1 MSVIC
6 LVTIHGVGFEQPP
19 LIGVPGYPD
28 TPGYADALH
37 EHLRRYLD
45 PTILGDDPLRQRSYP
60 GENGPIYVQSV
71 WPPDSHCREG
81 GLRRLG
87 TWDEQHLRTIDG
99 AAAPLGDSH
108 ARIAHLALVYSQLE
122 DQGTQL
128 GAAAI
133 VSAMLFANA
142 GRYASFE
149 GLLHMISTNLQP
161 FLPHHPGEN
170 QMPGSSLQPRH
181 DPGFKK
187 NKTVQQQPAS
197 PGMFD
202 QLEDDVAG
210 YVCHNEM
217 RERVRCFVLDA
228 ILRLACRDDVEGIVL
243 NTHSNGTVVAIDVM
257 RALPPFAAKKVLA
270 LVTAGSPLR
279 KYIDFFTW
287 GQHLATIPRIGR
299 WINFYDEQD
308 PVGDPLSPA
317 ACWQRGTPPTDLT
330 GLFKALDPNTGV
342 ISNLE
347 IEDRV
352 VDNMTHSSG
361 GGFQAHN
368 YWDNEI
374 DFVRPLAA
382 LLKEVAG

>member
-28 TPGYADALH
+28 TPGYADTLH
-37 EHLRRYLD
+37 EHLGRYLD
-45 PTILGDDPLRQRSYP
+45 PTILGDDPLRERSRP

-87 TWDEQHLRTIDG
+87 TWDEQHRSQVDG
-99 AAAPLGDSH
+99 AAAPLGDGH
-108 ARIAHLALVYSQLE
+108 GRIAHLALVYSQLE
-122 DQGTQL
+122 DQGVQL

-133 VSAMLFANA
+133 ASAMLFANS
-142 GRYASFE
+142 GRYMSFK
-149 GLLHMISTNLQP
+149 GLLDMISKDLQP
-161 FLPHHPGEN
+161 FLPHHPVEN
-170 QMPGSSLQPRH
+170 QTSGS
-181 DPGFKK
+181 KK
-187 NKTVQQQPAS
+187 SGTVQQQPAT
-197 PGMFD
+197 PDLFQ

-217 RERVRCFVLDA
+217 RERVRSFVLDA

-243 NTHSNGTVVAIDVM
+243 NTHSNGTVVAIDVL
-257 RALPPFAAKKVLA
+257 RTLPPFAAKKVLA

-308 PVGDPLSPA
+308 PVGDPLAPV

-330 GLFKALDPNTGV
+330 GLFKALDPNTGI

-347 IEDRV
+347 IKDRV
-352 VDNMTHSSG
+352 VDNITNSTG
-361 GGFQAHN
+361 GGLQAHN

-382 LLKEVAG
+382 LLKEIAG

>member
-19 LIGVPGYPD
+19 LIGVPGYAD

-37 EHLRRYLD
+37 EHLRRHLY
-45 PTILGDDPLRQRSYP
+45 PTILGDDPLRQRRHP

-87 TWDEQHLRTIDG
+87 TWDEQHRSQVDV
-99 AAAPLGDSH
+99 AAAPLGDGH
-108 ARIAHLALVYSQLE
+108 GRIAHLALVYSQLE
-122 DQGTQL
+122 DQGVQL

-133 VSAMLFANA
+133 ASAMLFANA
-142 GRYASFE
+142 GHYATFE
-149 GLLHMISTNLQP
+149 GLLHMIYTDLQP
-161 FLPHHPGEN
+161 FLPHHPVEN
-170 QMPGSSLQPRH
+170 QTSESSLQPRQ

-187 NKTVQQQPAS
+187 SRTVQQQPAS
-197 PGMFD
+197 PDMFQ

-217 RERVRCFVLDA
+217 RERVRSFVLDA

-243 NTHSNGTVVAIDVM
+243 NTHSNGTVVAIDVL
-257 RALPPFAAKKVLA
+257 RTLPPFAAKKVLA

-308 PVGDPLSPA
+308 PVGDPLAPA

-342 ISNLE
+342 ISSLE
-347 IEDRV
+347 IKDRV
-352 VDNMTHSSG
+352 VDNVTNSTG
-361 GGFQAHN
+361 GGLQAHN

-382 LLKEVAG
+382 LLKEIAG

>member
-19 LIGVPGYPD
+19 LIGVPGYAD

-37 EHLRRYLD
+37 EHLRRHLH
-45 PTILGDDPLRQRSYP
+45 PTILGDDPLRQRSHP

-87 TWDEQHLRTIDG
+87 TWDEQHRSQVDG
-99 AAAPLGDSH
+99 AAAPLGDGH
-108 ARIAHLALVYSQLE
+108 GRIAHLALIYSQLE
-122 DQGTQL
+122 DQGVQL

-133 VSAMLFANA
+133 ASAMLFANS
-142 GRYASFE
+142 GRYMSFK
-149 GLLHMISTNLQP
+149 GLLDMISKDLQP
-161 FLPHHPGEN
+161 FLPHHPVEN
-170 QMPGSSLQPRH
+170 QASGSSLQPRR
-181 DPGFKK
+181 DPGFKT
-187 NKTVQQQPAS
+187 NITVQQQPAT
-197 PGMFD
+197 PDMFQ

-217 RERVRCFVLDA
+217 RERVRSFVLDA
-228 ILRLACRDDVEGIVL
+228 ILRLACRDDVDGIVL
-243 NTHSNGTVVAIDVM
+243 NTHSNGTVVAIDVL
-257 RALPPFAAKKVLA
+257 RTLPPFAARKVLA

-279 KYIDFFTW
+279 KYIDFSTW
-287 GQHLATIPRIGR
+287 GQHPATIPRIGR

-308 PVGDPLSPA
+308 PVGDPLAPA

-347 IEDRV
+347 IKDRV
-352 VDNMTHSSG
+352 VDNITNSTG
-361 GGFQAHN
+361 GGLQAHN

-382 LLKEVAG
+382 LLKEIAG